1 MRMYGLPCG
10 EVSDATDLISSWDEL
25 ADASVAIAVEGR
37 WWKEIDRFAPEAVT
51 IGTLG
56 HCWGDPVDGF
66 DDISQ
71 ETGGDCND
79 DDEATHRDML
89 EGPGDLL
96 GIYYGVAVDCST
108 CLDGIDNN
116 CDGQA
121 DCADPA
127 CAACFVGQGYGC
139 GAGEDN
145 PCNQS
150 AGGCSTNSVTSDSH
164 FMRLSQVFFLG
175 LFAVALRR
183 RSNS

>member
-1 MRMYGLPCG
+1 LDACTDPLEEGGCGLVQISLDSTIDQDTREHYIEEAMLAGYHTPTCDALPEQYISRSTWNHRRILEARQNVVEFECMRMYGLPCG

-89 EGPGDLL
+89 EGPG
-96 GIYYGVAVDCST
+96 
-108 CLDGIDNN
+108 
-116 CDGQA
+116 
-121 DCADPA
+121 
-127 CAACFVGQGYGC
+127 
-139 GAGEDN
+139 
-145 PCNQS
+145 
-150 AGGCSTNSVTSDSH
+150 
-164 FMRLSQVFFLG
+164 
-175 LFAVALRR
+175 
-183 RSNS
+183 